1 LRYLNTV
8 YVRNHRARV
17 KSQRGALLVASPDGY
32 QRIPLEAVDAVVLL
46 GGGQITT
53 QALEACVRRGVRV
66 AALRQGGSVRFVVG
80 QPTGGNVHLRMALY
94 RAVNDEQLSLDLS
107 KTIVAAKLQNSRK
120 VVARWARDAKDPA
133 LADQMASR
141 SRDILARVARL
152 SRARTPNHIRGVEGD
167 AARIY
172 FGAVRQVLSKC
183 ELQFSGR
190 QRRPPRDP
198 VNAML
203 GFCYGLMLTEFIGAI
218 EAVGLDYQMGF
229 FHRPRSGRP
238 SLALDLAEELRPLTD
253 RFVVSLIRRRQ
264 VGSESF
270 VEMPGGAVYLSDDG
284 RKELIKEWE
293 RHKESELQHMVLGR
307 RVSRWALPSIQATL
321 LARHLRGDLPA
332 YPPFVMT

>member
-1 LRYLNTV
+1 MRYLNTV

-80 QPTGGNVHLRMALY
+80 HPTGGNVHLRMALY

-107 KTIVAAKLQNSRK
+107 RAIVAAKLQNSRK
-120 VVARWARDAKDPA
+120 VVARWARDANDPA
-133 LADQMASR
+133 LADQMVSR
-141 SRDILARVARL
+141 SHDILERVARL
-152 SRARTPNHIRGVEGD
+152 PRAPTPNHVRGVEGD

-190 QRRPPRDP
+190 QRRPP
-198 VNAML
+198 
-203 GFCYGLMLTEFIGAI
+203 
-218 EAVGLDYQMGF
+218 
-229 FHRPRSGRP
+229 
-238 SLALDLAEELRPLTD
+238 
-253 RFVVSLIRRRQ
+253 
-264 VGSESF
+264 
-270 VEMPGGAVYLSDDG
+270 
-284 RKELIKEWE
+284 
-293 RHKESELQHMVLGR
+293 
-307 RVSRWALPSIQATL
+307 
-321 LARHLRGDLPA
+321 
-332 YPPFVMT
+332 

>member
-1 LRYLNTV
+1 MRYLNTV

-32 QRIPLEAVDAVVLL
+32 QRIPLEAVDAVVML

-253 RFVVSLIRRRQ
+253 RFVVSLIRRQQ
-264 VGSESF
+264 VGTDSF
-270 VEMPGGAVYLSDDG
+270 VEMPGGAVYLSDEE
-284 RKELIKEWE
+284 RKYLVKEWE
-293 RHKESELQHMVLGR
+293 RHKESEVQHMVLGR
-307 RVSRWALPSIQATL
+307 RVGRWALPSIQATL